1 MDWQNSQTDVCVFI
15 CRKLYVLF
23 WLKIMKLCLLSQR
36 TFRENILSSKCK
48 IFCTRNMFTKKR
60 TFVIYLD
67 SKQSFLTLTSLDTQ
81 IKSFV
86 TFKSGQSYL
95 SSSICCLFPQ
105 GLIQVWDI
113 AWVAAE
119 LSYHR
124 SCQTDVRYIL
134 LLQQL
139 QQNSNSSIRFNSMSP
154 AFHWNTNRFPN

>member
-1 MDWQNSQTDVCVFI
+1 M
-15 CRKLYVLF
+15 LF

-48 IFCTRNMFTKKR
+48 IFCTRNMLTKKR

-67 SKQSFLTLTSLDTQ
+67 SKQSFLTLTSNFILDTQ

-95 SSSICCLFPQ
+95 SSSICRLFPQ

-134 LLQQL
+134 LLQQP

-154 AFHWNTNRFPN
+154 AFHWNTNNQNRFPTKI